1 MIQSL
6 FASVIV
12 LGLIGNFVNVLIY
25 SKANIRKSLT
35 FQLLL
40 GLSITDFIILLL
52 CGVESGIENRF
63 DVDLRTYSIVACKLD
78 TFLAYFLTQTRNFLS
93 MAITIESK
101 IIFYFITIYK
111 IDYHSSFILAS

>member
-6 FASVIV
+6 FALLIV
-12 LGLIGNFVNVLIY
+12 MGLIGNFVNVLIY

-35 FQLLL
+35 FKLLL

-52 CGVESGIENRF
+52 CGVESGIENKF
-63 DVDLRTYSIVACKLD
+63 DVDLRTYSIIACKLD
-78 TFLAYFLTQTRNFLS
+78 TFLAYFLTQTRNLLS

-101 IIFYFITIYK
+101 NDYLFI
-111 IDYHSSFILAS
+111 SSCT